1 MKSPYTDQNL
11 DEWKFITANLLDKNP
26 LNQKEIVEIIL
37 NAWEC
42 IFQSKI
48 CDLRIGKDI
57 YPNPQM
63 MGYFIETII
72 ASHLS
77 KKYPDVWKH
86 GREKTEKDIVCLTN
100 QDYSIEVKS
109 SSSSKQIFG
118 NRSYAQQQSDTA
130 TKSKDSFYLTINFE
144 KFSDFE
150 ESDKAKPEITLIRL
164 GYVEHSDWRGQKS
177 EKGQQASLL
186 PYVYQNKF
194 VVLYDR
200 KLALK
205 Q

>member
-1 MKSPYTDQNL
+1 MKSPYTEQNL
-11 DEWKFITANLLDKNP
+11 DEWKSITLDLLEKNP

-48 CDLRIGKDI
+48 CDLKIGEDI
-57 YPNPQM
+57 HPNPQM
-63 MGYFIETII
+63 MGYFIETVV
-72 ASHLS
+72 ASHLA
-77 KKYPDVWKH
+77 KKYPDTWKH
-86 GREKTEKDIVCLTN
+86 GKEKIEKDIVCLIN
-100 QDYSIEVKS
+100 EDYSIEVKS

-144 KFSDFE
+144 KFSD
-150 ESDKAKPEITLIRL
+150 KAKPEITLIRF

-177 EKGQQASLL
+177 EKGQQASLS

-205 Q
+205 K